1 MAGQQLNTFKPTK
14 LGLKVVKCIQDTE
27 SCSKESEK
35 LEEPS
40 TALVHNPSGESK
52 VHKAAQ
58 ICTDICYSSE
68 QDYALSNVIV

>member
-52 VHKAAQ
+52 VHTKQ
-58 ICTDICYSSE
+58 HRFVLTF
-68 QDYALSNVIV
+68 VIPQNRIMHCPM